1 MKTGFAQTKDG
12 NIWAANGQSLIKID
26 PKTLDET
33 TVELPDNINVFY
45 NQWAYTPTGLCASTT
60 ENALYIVN
68 TTVVPGAYGDS
79 YYGKTSTNT
88 TRKAKLLKNF
98 SKPLPKY
105 NQYMVQAYK

>member
-1 MKTGFAQTKDG
+1 MG
-12 NIWAANGQSLIKID
+12 IYSYRIMCI
-26 PKTLDET
+26 
-33 TVELPDNINVFY
+33 Y
-45 NQWAYTPTGLCASTT
+45 NR
-60 ENALYIVN
+60 NALYIVN